1 MELANRSASAGTRV
15 PGGDETKTE
24 QKCRWRLIMV
34 SASSQRAAGGRNLR
48 DQSRRVLRDMKDLG
62 TIAADD
68 VVDGKERLKARGREM
83 LSDGRDALDRYQ
95 GQVKKYI
102 AANPFKTLFMAVG
115 VGTLLGLA
123 LRRRD

>member
-1 MELANRSASAGTRV
+1 MIPATSH
-15 PGGDETKTE
+15 
-24 QKCRWRLIMV
+24 
-34 SASSQRAAGGRNLR
+34 RAARGRNLR

-62 TIAADD
+62 TIAAEN
-68 VVDGKERLKARGREM
+68 VVDGKDRLKARGREM
-83 LSDGRDALDRYQ
+83 LSDGREAIGRYQ

-102 AANPFKTLFMAVG
+102 AENPFKTLFMAVG